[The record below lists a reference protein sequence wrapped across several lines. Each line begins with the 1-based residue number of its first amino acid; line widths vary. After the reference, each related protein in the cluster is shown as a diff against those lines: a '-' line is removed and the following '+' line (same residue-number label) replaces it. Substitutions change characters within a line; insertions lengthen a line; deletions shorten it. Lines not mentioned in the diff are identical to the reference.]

1 MLRTLPLLLAVLAV
15 AFFVAAPVVFA
26 ADETHEGVVVKAESS
41 KVTMTDK
48 DGKNEKT
55 LDVAKT
61 AKISCDGKE
70 CKLEDLKKGVKIKV
84 TTTKEGDKT
93 QVTKIEGS
101 TK

>member
-15 AFFVAAPVVFA
+15 AFFVAAPVLA
-26 ADETHEGVVVKAESS
+26 ADNTQEGVVVKAESS

-55 LDVAKT
+55 LDVAKD

-70 CKLEDLKKGVKIKV
+70 CKLEDLKKGVKITV
-84 TTTKEGDKT
+84 TTKKEGDKT
-93 QVTKIEGS
+93 SVTKIEGS